1 MSNLIKHKG
10 NVNGRR
16 KNALAYLE
24 KSLEAWKKH
33 SNPKI
38 KNGVEIRSH
47 EAEEKRILFEI
58 ERIKLHLNSQF

>member
-1 MSNLIKHKG
+1 MNVIKHKG

-16 KNALAYLE
+16 QNALTLLE

-33 SNPKI
+33 SKPKM

-58 ERIKLHLNSQF
+58 ERVKAHLNNQF

>member
-16 KNALAYLE
+16 QNALAYLE
-24 KSLEAWKKH
+24 KSLEDWRKH
-33 SNPKI
+33 SNPKT
-38 KNGVEIRSH
+38 KKGVEIRSH

-58 ERIKLHLNSQF
+58 ERVKTHLNNQF

>member
-1 MSNLIKHKG
+1 MASVIKHKG

-24 KSLEAWKKH
+24 KSLENWKKH

-38 KNGVEIRSH
+38 KNGIEIRSH
-47 EAEEKRILFEI
+47 EAEEKRILYEI
-58 ERIKLHLNSQF
+58 ERVKAHINQQF